1 MKRKNFLVFSI
12 FIFLFCVLGCGD
24 EGLETVLHDLGA
36 APAAE
41 GVVTEVPPEI
51 KEIIWGRDV
60 DALMAEL
67 KDVLDDGFYTNKDGR
82 LVHDSAN
89 VAPPRLIRQICF
101 RREQEAYYNKY
112 ISAGGI
118 AIMGNRYIEDRFFY
132 AARDIA
138 LGMTSKRPELRA
150 LLSPSRE
157 NRPGTTE
164 DGFRNA
170 VSGRYT
176 ISREFRIILKHVYH
190 SFALLP
196 EVRLKTT
203 VAPIYPQ
210 PSGIGGFFATYAFV
224 TVQDRY
230 LQGVKS
236 IAMHAIFSHEFAH
249 AIHYA
254 IRLLDPTFD
263 DRLEA
268 AYASAIENGSY
279 FGDSP
284 RYSDL
289 RNAREYWAGSASKWC
304 GKFAGSTKEFYHDK
318 FREKD
323 PLMYALLDEWLPL
336 IDLRTVETKVYE

>member
-1 MKRKNFLVFSI
+1 MFSI
-12 FIFLFCVLGCGD
+12 LFLFCVLGCGD
-24 EGLETVLHDLGA
+24 EGLENVLYDLGA
-36 APAAE
+36 APATE
-41 GVVTEVPPEI
+41 GVVTKVPQEI

-89 VAPPRLIRQICF
+89 VAPPILIRQICF

-170 VSGRYT
+170 VSGRYV
-176 ISREFRIILKHVYH
+176 ISRKFRMILLHLHH

-196 EVRLKTT
+196 EVRLKSEYP
-203 VAPIYPQ
+203 VYPQ
-210 PSGIGGFFATYAFV
+210 PSGIGGFFPTYAFV

-236 IAMHAIFSHEFAH
+236 IAMYAIFSHEFAH

-268 AYASAIENGSY
+268 AYADVMENGSY

-284 RYSDL
+284 KISML
-289 RNAREYWAGSASKWC
+289 RNATEYWAGSATKWC

-318 FREKD
+318 FRDQD
-323 PLMYALLDEWLPL
+323 PLMYALLEEWLPL
-336 IDLRTVETKVYE
+336 IDLRTVETKAYE

>member
-1 MKRKNFLVFSI
+1 
-12 FIFLFCVLGCGD
+12 
-24 EGLETVLHDLGA
+24 
-36 APAAE
+36 
-41 GVVTEVPPEI
+41 
-51 KEIIWGRDV
+51 
-60 DALMAEL
+60 MAEL

-89 VAPPRLIRQICF
+89 VVPPSLISQICF
-101 RREQEAYYNKY
+101 RREREAYYKKY

-118 AIMGNRYIEDRFFY
+118 AIMGNRFIEDRFFY

-164 DGFRNA
+164 DGFWSA
-170 VSGRYT
+170 VSGLAT
-176 ISREFRIILKHVYH
+176 ISPRFRMILVHPH
-190 SFALLP
+190 SGGTMLLP
-196 EVRLKTT
+196 EFHLGGGG
-203 VAPIYPQ
+203 YPSFLR
-210 PSGIGGFFATYAFV
+210 PSGIGGFFSTYAFAA
-224 TVQDRY
+224 VQDRY

-236 IAMHAIFSHEFAH
+236 IAMYAIFSHEFAH

-254 IRLLDPTFD
+254 IRVLDPTFD

-268 AYASAIENGSY
+268 AYADVMENGSY

-284 RYSDL
+284 KISML
-289 RNAREYWAGSASKWC
+289 RNATEYWAGSATKWC

-318 FREKD
+318 FRDQD
-323 PLMYALLDEWLPL
+323 PLMYALLEEWLPL
-336 IDLRTVETKVYE
+336 IDLRTVETKAYE